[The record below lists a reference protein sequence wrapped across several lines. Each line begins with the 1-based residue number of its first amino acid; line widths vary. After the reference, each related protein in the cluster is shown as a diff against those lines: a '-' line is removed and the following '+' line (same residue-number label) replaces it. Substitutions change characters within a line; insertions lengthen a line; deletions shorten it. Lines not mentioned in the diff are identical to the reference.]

1 MDFNGKIKVGII
13 GAAGYTAGE
22 LLRILVNHPAV
33 EVAFAQSS
41 SHAGEPLWS
50 AHADLLGE
58 TDLCFSTSPELVEG
72 PDVLFLCSG
81 HGKAKPFV
89 EALPESYKGT
99 FTSASDSERQ
109 SLAFDLK
116 EQLSYLE
123 PRIDDID
130 VMCRDNDALE
140 GSIIVEVSYRVRST
154 NNRYNHVYPFFMTE
168 GSEGGETI

>member
-58 TDLCFSTSPELVEG
+58 TDLCFSAAPELVEG

-89 EALPESYKGT
+89 EALPESYKGAIIDLGND
-99 FTSASDSERQ
+99 FR
-109 SLAFDLK
+109 LAA
-116 EQLSYLE
+116 
-123 PRIDDID
+123 
-130 VMCRDNDALE
+130 DA
-140 GSIIVEVSYRVRST
+140 GDFV
-154 NNRYNHVYPFFMTE
+154 
-168 GSEGGETI
+168 